1 MNSQKDISSILI
13 SEQGIEQILP
23 SILVD
28 AIVLDEHFKIIAAS
42 QNVLEYIGFVNDE
55 LINQSINVLAGDEDL
70 CAILKSDLIAGYFKD
85 RRVRFFTKGK
95 KWISVSLTGFYLGL
109 ISDLNGSIILKIKNV
124 DELDQVNQ

>member
-55 LINQSINVLAGDEDL
+55 LINQSINVLTGDEDL
-70 CAILKSDLIAGYFKD
+70 CAIFKSDLIAGYFKD
-85 RRVRFFTKGK
+85 RRVRFFTKSK
-95 KWISVSLTGFYLGL
+95 NGFRFR
-109 ISDLNGSIILKIKNV
+109 
-124 DELDQVNQ
+124 